1 MALRI
6 HFTAEDLARTTVA
19 ARPDVMWEL
28 TLSLHQL
35 QASRPAARC
44 RPWVGHVRDRL
55 RGRGRPDLRGV
66 LNRLTALVPP
76 RGSFPD
82 FLTPPG
88 QPPLEDGLE
97 LIRSTRRRALAADL
111 AAVFRTR
118 ERPLWVRQLADGDRE
133 GRRELA
139 RALAVYHRELVHP
152 CLAGLDETLFAER
165 AACGRRVLDGGVGRL
180 LGTLSP
186 TMRWAWP
193 VLSADYPVDRDL
205 RLGGRGITLVP
216 SFFCVA
222 PVTLIDP
229 ELPPVLVYP
238 AREGERPGAPGAGAG
253 AGTRGRACA
262 AVDGLAP
269 VLGRTRALAIRALTH
284 PCSTS
289 ELALRIGVSA
299 ASASRHA
306 TALRDAGLVTSTRL
320 GGEVLHVATPLGA
333 ELAGAGVGGSGVGGG
348 GGGGGGAGVGGGGGG
363 GAGGEGS
370 VCARA

>member
-55 RGRGRPDLRGV
+55 RGRGRLDLRGV
-66 LNRLTALVPP
+66 LSRLTALVPP

-88 QPPLEDGLE
+88 QPPLADGLE
-97 LIRSTRRRALAADL
+97 LIRGTRRRALAADL

-133 GRRELA
+133 GRRDLA
-139 RALAVYHRELVHP
+139 QALAVYHRELVHP
-152 CLAGLDETLFAER
+152 CLAELDETLFAER

-216 SFFCVA
+216 SYFCVA

-238 AREGERPGAPGAGAG
+238 ARAGEPGVPGARAR
-253 AGTRGRACA
+253 TRAP
-262 AVDGLAP
+262 VDGLAP
-269 VLGRTRALAIRALTH
+269 VLGRTRALAIRALAH

-306 TALRDAGLVTSTRL
+306 TALRGAGLVTSTRL

-333 ELAGAGVGGSGVGGG
+333 ELAGV
-348 GGGGGGAGVGGGGGG
+348 GAGSAVPEAKGPFAPGRNPLA
-363 GAGGEGS
+363 GAG
-370 VCARA
+370 ALPLP